1 MYSFIKQYARNPPF
15 FHSVPTA
22 IEAMRNAHRSELEKE
37 LEKARK
43 TNNHAENAD
52 LDEIHRQHE

>member
-1 MYSFIKQYARNPPF
+1 MLETF
-15 FHSVPTA
+15 FLPVPTA